1 MNADLTVR
9 FVEPISKYKNLWL
22 SPKGTVLEIN
32 NSSHIVQLYL
42 QSNYR
47 IYDFKTKEEY
57 DGRENRD
64 LPSSIIQDIQ
74 NNRFYS
80 NRRYIIEGFPKFVII
95 FRDLKKRDDVLDV
108 KEFPCE
114 DLTVFT
120 ERYLVERLYAEL
132 EKSMAIEE
140 FMNYTFNNTTYRIPT
155 RGYL

>member
-1 MNADLTVR
+1 MNADLTIR
-9 FVEPISKYKNLWL
+9 FVEPIYKYKNLWL
-22 SPKGTVLEIN
+22 SPKGTVLEIS
-32 NSSHIVQLYL
+32 NSSYIVQLYL
-42 QSNYR
+42 KSDYR

-80 NRRYIIEGFPKFVII
+80 NKRYIIEGIPEFVII
-95 FRDLKKRDDVLDV
+95 FRDIKKQDNVLDV
-108 KEFPCE
+108 KEFRCE

-120 ERYLVERLYAEL
+120 ERSLVERLYAEL
-132 EKSMAIEE
+132 DNSMIVEE